1 MVRAVHG
8 GPVELLGENEE
19 TDVFPPC
26 DADQPPVTI
35 RDPFSSTLL
44 VMVVNELIDIIF
56 ENLCDRQVRL
66 LFIYGYNLPS
76 STTNSTQST
85 NLYLTSADT
94 SLEGFDNVQL
104 DTGSFANLQPQELHH
119 SSSTHLFFNPQVA
132 CFFSVLVLYYA
143 THL

>member
-56 ENLCDRQVRL
+56 ENLCDRQCS
-66 LFIYGYNLPS
+66 FTAIIAFEYN
-76 STTNSTQST
+76 
-85 NLYLTSADT
+85 
-94 SLEGFDNVQL
+94 
-104 DTGSFANLQPQELHH
+104 
-119 SSSTHLFFNPQVA
+119 
-132 CFFSVLVLYYA
+132 
-143 THL
+143 